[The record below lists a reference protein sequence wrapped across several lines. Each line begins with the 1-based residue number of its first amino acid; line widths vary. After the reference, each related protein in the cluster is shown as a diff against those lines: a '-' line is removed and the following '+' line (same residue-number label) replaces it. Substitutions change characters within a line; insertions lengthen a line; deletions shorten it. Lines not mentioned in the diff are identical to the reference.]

1 MKKYDKAFLNSSF
14 TKLEKVDKCVQG
26 EGLVSQMWT
35 STWKFTQIIW
45 QYVCMK
51 NFHSA
56 LFNRECMERNVMTSF
71 QILSS
76 FEYFLRYFQ
85 TELSAFFTLQCELFT
100 SCNVSNN
107 ANLVSAQTGGEGVVI
122 QCGQA

>member
-1 MKKYDKAFLNSSF
+1 
-14 TKLEKVDKCVQG
+14 
-26 EGLVSQMWT
+26 
-35 STWKFTQIIW
+35 
-45 QYVCMK
+45 MK

-122 QCGQA
+122 QCGQV